1 MPRLPRIEIPG
12 YYHIVNRG
20 VERRKVFHSDEDF
33 EYFLNLIIES
43 SILHNVIIHNYCLMD
58 NHYHLLLELKD
69 ENLSRFMQN
78 INSSYANYFNKKY
91 QRSGHLWQG
100 RFKSWYVTS
109 EAYLFTLIRYIEYNP
124 IKAKIVKSLKDY
136 KYSSYHQ
143 FFNNI
148 PDFLQNSWIVDN
160 YKDDIDSIERFFES
174 EISLEDLNEMQKAS
188 SLVETSLNKKE
199 LDEKYLINLFK
210 DITDIKQR
218 NKNILEAYKKGYSQ
232 YKIAKVL
239 NVSQPAIAGV
249 IKRNRNEL

>member
-43 SILHNVIIHNYCLMD
+43 SILHNVTIHNYCLMD

-69 ENLSRFMQN
+69 ENLSKFMQN

-109 EAYLFTLIRYIEYNP
+109 ESYLFTLIRYIEYNP

-143 FFNNI
+143 FFNNT